1 MKKHRTNEITM
12 PYLPNS
18 ANKSHK
24 FPTKRCKDCEQEIPL
39 MSPTDYCG
47 KCEDERDGCK
57 DWDNGK

>member
-1 MKKHRTNEITM
+1 M

-18 ANKSHK
+18 ANKLHK

-39 MSPTDYCG
+39 MSPTNYCG

-57 DWDNGK
+57 NFGK